1 MCTDENITHILRHV
15 LSGLHVDVSAHN
27 NIFYAMVLFQSDI
40 FSFGIVL
47 CELIARIDADPDDM
61 PRTEVSHL
69 FLGYF

>member
-1 MCTDENITHILRHV
+1 MLMVYLYPNIY
-15 LSGLHVDVSAHN
+15 AHN

-69 FLGYF
+69 ILVYF